1 MRQLGSQAP
10 EVVCRCRAALPLC
23 SILPA
28 LDDLCTNVCPP
39 ANPRRGR
46 NVMDY
51 AAEGSEVRRVLEA
64 RIAEMESRA
73 ARLQVRRVRVS

>member
-1 MRQLGSQAP
+1 MTLRVHSFAHP
-10 EVVCRCRAALPLC
+10 H
-23 SILPA
+23 
-28 LDDLCTNVCPP
+28 
-39 ANPRRGR
+39 PRRGR

-73 ARLQVRRVRVS
+73 ARLQVRRVTT

>member
-1 MRQLGSQAP
+1 
-10 EVVCRCRAALPLC
+10 
-23 SILPA
+23 
-28 LDDLCTNVCPP
+28 
-39 ANPRRGR
+39 
-46 NVMDY
+46 MDY